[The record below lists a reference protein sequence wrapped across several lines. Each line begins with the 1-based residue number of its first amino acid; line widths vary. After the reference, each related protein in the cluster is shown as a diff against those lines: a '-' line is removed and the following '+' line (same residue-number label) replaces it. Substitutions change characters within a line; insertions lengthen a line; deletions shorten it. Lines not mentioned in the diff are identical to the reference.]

1 MRRFTTV
8 LMLAA
13 MATAALAQ
21 DPNPNGNR
29 MNDLQF
35 RQAQPQESTARPLAL
50 SALPDPFANRMNV
63 AYGTAGGTS
72 LSGGP
77 NPYGNRMNF
86 EWPKTRTPEPVV
98 EPPPVRPEPTP

>member
-1 MRRFTTV
+1 MRCFTTV

-29 MNDLQF
+29 MNDPLL
-35 RQAQPQESTARPLAL
+35 RQAPPQESTARASVL

-63 AYGTAGGTS
+63 VYGTTGGTS
-72 LSGGP
+72 LTGGP

-86 EWPKTRTPEPVV
+86 EWPKTKAPAQVVEPLPARPEPV
-98 EPPPVRPEPTP
+98 P